1 MKTIYIA
8 DDDQIIRELLK
19 AHIEKA
25 GYSIKAFENGQSLYN
40 AFLVEPADMIITDI
54 VMPEMDGYELCKE
67 IRKTSLVPIY
77 MISANNDEIDRVLGL
92 ELGSDDY
99 ISKPISFRELLIKI
113 KNTFKRLDNYSIKP
127 VSQNILAS
135 ADVTLN
141 KENREVYI
149 KDKLLQTSTKEFDLL
164 KLLMENMNRAFSRE
178 QLIEHIWGY
187 EYFGETRQ
195 VDHMVKRLR
204 KKMIQMEA
212 EMQIQTVWGFG
223 YKIGDSNEEKH
234 S

>member
-1 MKTIYIA
+1 MRTIYAA
-8 DDDQIIRELLK
+8 DDDQMIRELLQ

-25 GYSIKAFENGQSLYN
+25 GFGIKTFENGRSLYD
-40 AFLVEPADMIITDI
+40 AFIAEPCDLIITDI
-54 VMPEMDGYELCKE
+54 VMPVMNGYDLCRE
-67 IRKTSLVPIY
+67 IRKESMVPIY

-113 KNTFKRLDNYSIKP
+113 KNTFKRLDNYSVKP
-127 VSQNILAS
+127 LNSNLVCL
-135 ADVTLN
+135 DVTLN
-141 KENREVYI
+141 KENREVFI
-149 KDKLLQTSTKEFDLL
+149 KDQLLQTSSKEFE
-164 KLLMENMNRAFSRE
+164 LLMLLMDNVNRPFSRE
-178 QLIEHIWGY
+178 QLIEAIWGY
-187 EYFGETRQ
+187 DYFGETRQ

-204 KKMIQMEA
+204 KKMILMEA